1 MTKKKIMNPTFYYND
16 KKQPI
21 LVRLSIKDFD
31 QFYAQL
37 KKLSAAAKK
46 KQASSKK
53 VLK

>member
-1 MTKKKIMNPTFYYND
+1 MNPTFYYND

-31 QFYAQL
+31 QFYAKL
-37 KKLSAAAKK
+37 KKLSAAAK